1 MIALS
6 LKDVAKSFGADTIL
20 DSVTLTLTS
29 HMRLG
34 LIGRNGAGKTTLLRI
49 ISGELTAD
57 AGSVSVP
64 LSAGYLRQEVP
75 AGTQKTV
82 WEEMLSVFDDAF
94 ALEQRLRA
102 LEHDMED
109 AADDEAAWQRISREY
124 EKATQAFEEA
134 GGYGYKS
141 AISGVLHGLGLGAD
155 VHERAV
161 CTLSGGQRSRLMLAK
176 LLLEKPQL
184 LLLDEPTNH
193 LDTDA
198 VYWLEGYLKM
208 WQGAVIIV
216 SHDRWFL
223 DQTCTHIAE
232 LQRGKADLYIGN
244 YTAYTDQRAE
254 KRRLAQKAYERN
266 QAELGRHKKVIEQY
280 KAWGRAGGGKN
291 FIKAQARETLMNK
304 IERVERP
311 ESEIARISLRL
322 NSKMRSGNEVLM
334 VEGVTMA
341 FGDQPPLFTALDLE
355 LRNGDR
361 AALVGP
367 NGIGKTTLLRIAA
380 QKLAPLEGDV
390 RTGVGVLRGY
400 YDQHQQ
406 TLSAT
411 CTVIEEL
418 RNDFPGLTDGELRNA
433 LAAFLFCGDDVFKPI
448 SALSG
453 GEKGRL
459 SLLKLM
465 LGGHN
470 LLLLDEPT
478 NHLDMDS
485 REMLEDA
492 LCAFDGTVLLVSHD
506 RYFINKVATRVLE
519 LKGSGLTAFDGNW
532 SDYANALEQAQR
544 PQEET
549 STITKTAA
557 TKQKKADKQAELQAK
572 ETKKRAKQLE
582 TDILDAEAQLEDIA
596 ALLEDPAGLDAEE
609 ITALSQAY
617 ADMQTKID
625 ALLSEWEQVAL

>member
-6 LKDVAKSFGADTIL
+6 LKEIEKSFGADTVL
-20 DSVTLTLTS
+20 FGVSLTLTTE
-29 HMRLG
+29 MRLG

-49 ISGELTAD
+49 IMGDLSTD

-64 LSAGYLRQEVP
+64 LNAGYLRQEVP

-82 WEEMLSVFDDAF
+82 WDEMLSVFDDAF
-94 ALEQRLRA
+94 ALEQRLRV

-109 AADDEAAWQRISREY
+109 AADNGAAWQRISREY
-124 EKATQAFEEA
+124 ETVTQAFEEA

-141 AISGVLHGLGLGAD
+141 AISGVLHGLGITAD
-155 VHERAV
+155 LHERAM

-198 VYWLEGYLKM
+198 VCWLEGYLKT

-232 LQRGKADLYIGN
+232 LCRGKAETYIGN
-244 YTAYTDQRAE
+244 YTAFTIKREE

-266 QAELGRHKKVIEQY
+266 QAELGRHKKVIDQY

-291 FIKAQARETLMNK
+291 FIKAQARETLMSK

-311 ESEIARISLRL
+311 EDDIERISLRL
-322 NSKMRSGNEVLM
+322 NSKMRSGNEVLT

-341 FGDQPPLFTALDLE
+341 FGDQPPLFTGLDLE
-355 LRNGDR
+355 LRSGDR

-380 QKLAPLEGDV
+380 QKFMPLEGQV
-390 RTGVGVLRGY
+390 RNGVGVLCGY

-406 TLSAT
+406 ALSAS
-411 CTVIEEL
+411 CTVLEEL
-418 RNDFPGLTDGELRNA
+418 RNDFPALCDGELRNA
-433 LAAFLFCGDDVFKPI
+433 LAAFLFCGDDVFKPV

-506 RYFINKVATRVLE
+506 RYFINKVSTRVLE
-519 LKGSGLTAFDGNW
+519 LKEGGLTAFEGNW
-532 SDYANALEQAQR
+532 SDYANALEQAKQ
-544 PQEET
+544 PQEDT
-549 STITKTAA
+549 STLTKTAA
-557 TKQKKADKQAELQAK
+557 VKQKKADKQAELQAR
-572 ETKKRAKQLE
+572 EAKKRAKQLE
-582 TDILDAEAQLEDIA
+582 EDIFEAEAKLEDLAAQLEN
-596 ALLEDPAGLDAEE
+596 PAGLDAEQ
-609 ITALSQAY
+609 ITTLSEAY
-617 ADMQTKID
+617 ADMQIKID
-625 ALLSEWEQVAL
+625 ELLCEWEQIAL